1 MGTRHIVI
9 ALGAVLLLGGCA
21 TNGSG
26 TIPQPGD
33 SMSSSDESPS
43 PSPFPSGMSLPPTE
57 ASKPAGGMTLT
68 GQVEAGVEHGCLIM
82 KTGGVTY
89 LLVGGD
95 PAVVKAGA
103 QVVVTGR
110 LAPGLKSYCMQGS
123 PFQVSDAH

>member
-82 KTGGVTY
+82 KTGGVAY
-89 LLVGGD
+89 LPLRRGPAGGQ
-95 PAVVKAGA
+95 AGGP
-103 QVVVTGR
+103 GR
-110 LAPGLKSYCMQGS
+110 VAG
-123 PFQVSDAH
+123 